1 MWKESKSL
9 GSGLLRFFSATGQR
23 CINLTASG
31 SLMTTGLHS
40 STSKLSQVVILVPC
54 PLSLQNVPG
63 GGEEVE
69 GIVVEHV
76 P

>member
-1 MWKESKSL
+1 MWKESKALS
-9 GSGLLRFFSATGQR
+9 SGLLRFLSATGQS

-31 SLMTTGLHS
+31 TLMTAGLHS
-40 STSKLSQVVILVPC
+40 STSKLSHVVVLVPC
-54 PLSLQNVPG
+54 PLSLQNVLEG
-63 GGEEVE
+63 VGEIE